1 MLCRLLLNLIMC
13 NIMVCTCTPLM
24 LTVHTQ
30 SVEHITHLA
39 LNAQHNSQRTLL
51 GALEATQT
59 SVVDVENIDSLPY
72 EVTHVQ
78 SVPTLSLL
86 DSVNFD
92 NVTEEWSF
100 AYGQCLWIWMLM
112 GKSINITASCT

>member
-24 LTVHTQ
+24 LTVQTQ
-30 SVEHITHLA
+30 SVEHMTHLA
-39 LNAQHNSQRTLL
+39 LNAQHNSQRNLF
-51 GALEATQT
+51 GALEATQS

-86 DSVNFD
+86 DSVKFD
-92 NVTEEWSF
+92 NRQKSGLLHTR
-100 AYGQCLWIWMLM
+100 QCL
-112 GKSINITASCT
+112 